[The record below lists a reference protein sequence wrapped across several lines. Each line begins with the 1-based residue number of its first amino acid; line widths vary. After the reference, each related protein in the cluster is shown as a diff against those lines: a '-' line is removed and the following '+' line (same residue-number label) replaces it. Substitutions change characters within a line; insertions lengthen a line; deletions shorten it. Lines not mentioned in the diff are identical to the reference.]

1 MVSRARL
8 TRRTM
13 LQHAGIGLA
22 GLSLAPLAGCKD
34 EPGGSTGAPD
44 ATLQNDAAASLD
56 AQTFDDA
63 ETYAD
68 AEIDAGEDA
77 GEDAGAPD
85 AGAPD
90 TWATGG
96 TASMDGNYPDPFTGN
111 LGDTCALTCS
121 ATLGPCYVSTLER
134 MDISEGQNGLPV
146 RFAFLLVD
154 ESCLPIEGATLDI
167 WHTSAGGYYSG
178 EDAPFGCTLGD
189 PAAEMSR
196 WFRGVQTSD
205 ASGRVDF
212 NSCFPGWYPGRT
224 IHIHFTVRLKNE
236 EYLTSQLYFDDL
248 LANEIVANEPIY
260 SARGPRDTDNT
271 TDGLISAA
279 AAPDYSF
286 QTARMSDGAM
296 LAWKVLVIRSALATP
311 LCDTPT

>member
-1 MVSRARL
+1 MTPRAPL
-8 TRRTM
+8 TRRKI
-13 LQHAGIGLA
+13 LQHAGLGLA
-22 GLSLAPLAGCKD
+22 GLSLASIAACKD
-34 EPGGSTGAPD
+34 EPGGANANAD
-44 ATLQNDAAASLD
+44 ATTA
-56 AQTFDDA
+56 DA
-63 ETYAD
+63 ETFADAETD

-77 GEDAGAPD
+77 GADAGEDAGVDSGED
-85 AGAPD
+85 AGTAKG
-90 TWATGG
+90 WATGG
-96 TASMDGNYPDPFTGN
+96 TAGMSGDYPDPFTGG
-111 LGDTCALTCS
+111 LGDRCALTCS

-146 RFAFLLVD
+146 RFAFLIVD
-154 ESCLPIEGATLDI
+154 EMCRPIEGAALDI
-167 WHTSAGGYYSG
+167 WHTSANGYYSG

-196 WFRGVQTSD
+196 WFRGVQSSN
-205 ASGRVDF
+205 AAGRVDF

-224 IHIHFTVRLKNE
+224 IHIHFTVRLNNE

-248 LANEIVANEPIY
+248 LSNEIIAAEPIY
-260 SARGPRDTDNT
+260 SDRGPRDTDNT

-311 LCDTPT
+311 LCNTPT